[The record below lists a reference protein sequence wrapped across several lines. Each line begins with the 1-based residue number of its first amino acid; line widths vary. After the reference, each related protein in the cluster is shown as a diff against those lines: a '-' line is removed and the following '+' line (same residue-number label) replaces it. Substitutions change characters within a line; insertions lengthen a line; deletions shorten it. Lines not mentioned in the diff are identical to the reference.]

1 MAMALKE
8 EAFVNRTHLPHELDA
23 GLGER
28 ARLGLIVLATDQTI
42 EHEWRQILGALDG
55 VALYQSRIWNDARIT
70 PETLAAMEG
79 RLAESAA
86 VIMPGVPLA
95 VLAFGCTS
103 AAMVIGEDGV
113 FARLREARP
122 EARGTT
128 PITAAF
134 AAFRALDARRVAV
147 LTPYR
152 EDVNQAVRRYVEAR
166 GFQVPV
172 FGSFNEED
180 DTRAARI
187 DTASIRDAAL
197 ELGRD
202 PRVDAVFVSCTS
214 LRVAGIAR
222 EIEAELGKPVTSSN
236 HAMAWH
242 ALRLAGVDDR
252 LPRWGRL
259 FELPLPSPEVAPQAR

>member
-1 MAMALKE
+1 MATARE
-8 EAFVNRTHLPHELDA
+8 DVFVNRTHLPHALDA
-23 GLGER
+23 GLGAR
-28 ARLGLIVLATDQTI
+28 ARIGLIVLATDQTI

-95 VLAFGCTS
+95 VVAFGCTS
-103 AAMVIGEDGV
+103 ATMVIGEDGV

-147 LTPYR
+147 ITPYR

-187 DTASIRDAAL
+187 GTASIRDAAL

-202 PRVDAVFVSCTS
+202 PRVDTVFVSCTS
-214 LRVAGIAR
+214 LRVAAVVR
-222 EIEAELGKPVTSSN
+222 AVETELGKPVTSSN

-242 ALRLAGVDDR
+242 ALRLAGVEDR
-252 LPRWGRL
+252 LARWGRL
-259 FELPLPSPEVAPQAR
+259 FEVSLT